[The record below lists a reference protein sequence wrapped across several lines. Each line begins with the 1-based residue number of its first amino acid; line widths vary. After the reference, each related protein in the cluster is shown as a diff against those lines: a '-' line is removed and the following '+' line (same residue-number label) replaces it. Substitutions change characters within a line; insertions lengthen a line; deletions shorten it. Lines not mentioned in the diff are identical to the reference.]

1 MLVLAACVPIQP
13 GETALDDAGD
23 DPAIR
28 ALAAELTLPP
38 DAREDYIAIN
48 RTECDKLRGSYS
60 RQGLAGS
67 YMCILRY
74 SDAGQACTQA
84 GQCKGSCVVRS
95 YATSGRAEGICKAN
109 TSPFGCYGTID
120 AQGAVTPI
128 LCRD

>member
-1 MLVLAACVPIQP
+1 MLAVAACVPLQP
-13 GETALDDAGD
+13 GETSLDDAGD

-28 ALAAELTLPP
+28 ALAAELTLPGG
-38 DAREDYIAIN
+38 ARESDIAIN
-48 RTECDKLRGSYS
+48 RTECDKLRGAYN

-74 SDAGQACTQA
+74 SDAGKACTQA

-95 YATSGRAEGICKAN
+95 YEASARVEGTCKAN
-109 TSPFGCYGTID
+109 TSPFGCYGKID
-120 AQGAVTPI
+120 AQGRVTPI